1 MIDDDLP
8 AMPSSI
14 EHEHPD
20 FWNAYVALGQAA
32 SEAGPLDAHTRRL
45 VHLALAL
52 GADSEGATHSHTRRA
67 LAEGVQP
74 AELEHVALLAATTM
88 GWPRAM
94 RALSWIRDITRA
106 GDK

>member
-8 AMPSSI
+8 AVPTSL

-20 FWNAYVALGQAA
+20 LWNAYVALGQAA
-32 SEAGPLDAHTRRL
+32 SQSGPLDARTRRL

-52 GADSEGATHSHTRRA
+52 GSDSEGATHSHARRA
-67 LAEGVQP
+67 LKEGLSA
-74 AELEHVALLAATTM
+74 AELEHVALLAITTM

-94 RALSWIRDITRA
+94 RALSWIRDLTRA
-106 GDK
+106 DSS